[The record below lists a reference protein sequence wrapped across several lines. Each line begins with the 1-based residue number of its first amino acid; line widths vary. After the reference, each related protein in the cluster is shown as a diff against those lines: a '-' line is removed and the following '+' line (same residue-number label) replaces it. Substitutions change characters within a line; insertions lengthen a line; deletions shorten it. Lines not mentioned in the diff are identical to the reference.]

1 MFLMLNT
8 MQFFFILSPKE
19 APLATQRVYSTVLTL
34 QSTYMLWRKEYAV
47 CSSGKGYSLKILQTL
62 PQLLFPPDKWKWSRS
77 RSKIQRQ
84 GINLKQSAI
93 IPLEGRSMS
102 YTAGDLLL
110 RTVVIFRRIKIYPG
124 YYFEYSPKTYCNLL
138 FLLNLNRRMLYTK
151 DTNMTQARSNTNPL
165 PSSIAILNLVRLSL

>member
-1 MFLMLNT
+1 MSTITYWILGCHCSRVESLYAIVSYAKYVSNVEHNNAI
-8 MQFFFILSPKE
+8 FFFLSPKE

-84 GINLKQSAI
+84 GFNLKQSAI
-93 IPLEGRSMS
+93 IPLEGRGMS
-102 YTAGDLLL
+102 YTAGALLL
-110 RTVVIFRRIKIYPG
+110 RKVMIFRTIKISPG
-124 YYFEYSPKTYCNLL
+124 YYFE
-138 FLLNLNRRMLYTK
+138 
-151 DTNMTQARSNTNPL
+151 
-165 PSSIAILNLVRLSL
+165 